1 MKNQQ
6 LKTWYPPKNISLIQW
21 NKKSPGKVTHCSIYT
36 NVVFK
41 DPEIMRYVTMK
52 IQSPTHDRQWAI
64 FMPYPGLEIIAFSS
78 LRQIIHS
85 KTLNRGRSSVLTL
98 LIIEL
103 QNDEFLNTLI
113 LWRLNMHNCDYYI
126 HLNFCQLFHFSITK
140 IGK

>member
-1 MKNQQ
+1 MKI
-6 LKTWYPPKNISLIQW
+6 WYPPKNISLIQW
-21 NKKSPGKVTHCSIYT
+21 NKNSPGKVAHCSIYT

-41 DPEIMRYVTMK
+41 DPEICNYVNSIAHSRPAMNH
-52 IQSPTHDRQWAI
+52 IHAI
-64 FMPYPGLEIIAFSS
+64 HRLKIIAFSS
-78 LRQIIHS
+78 LTQIIHS

-126 HLNFCQLFHFSITK
+126 HLNFCPFFHFSITK

>member
-21 NKKSPGKVTHCSIYT
+21 NKNSPGKVAHCSIYT

-41 DPEIMRYVTMK
+41 DPEICNYENSIAHSRPAMSH
-52 IQSPTHDRQWAI
+52 IHAI
-64 FMPYPGLEIIAFSS
+64 PRLEIIAFSS

-113 LWRLNMHNCDYYI
+113 L
-126 HLNFCQLFHFSITK
+126 
-140 IGK
+140 